1 MAKKILFFDE
11 PQKRVYLDV
20 DVGVETVRTVQEIGS
35 LIKQE
40 LQQSPHIDL
49 NAIFSWS
56 GNEIYDPVTGATTGV
71 VMNMQNGWT
80 LWTANQGSKHRFRIT
95 SGLILDSAG
104 GDPLGTPTNIVWSL
118 AEQSVSNVSNLSTL
132 ETGQTNI
139 EAKIDIIDTNVDTLG
154 TDLATVDSNVDIIN
168 ALVGND
174 QEWVSPGL
182 LKVYD
187 AGGKVGGTTLA
198 EFETRDSAGVQTF
211 DITKVRQYIRT
222 K

>member
-20 DVGVETVRTVQEIGS
+20 DVGVETVRTVQEVGS

-40 LQQSPHIDL
+40 LQQSSHIDL

-118 AEQSVSNVSNLSTL
+118 AEQSVSNV
-132 ETGQTNI
+132 TG
-139 EAKIDIIDTNVDTLG
+139 LG
-154 TDLATVDSNVDIIN
+154 TLDGKVDVVDSNVDTLLDLI
-168 ALVGND
+168 GND
-174 QEWVSPGL
+174 QEWVSPGI
-182 LKVYD
+182 LKIYD
-187 AGGKVGGTTLA
+187 DNGKAGGTTLY
-198 EFETRDSAGVQTF
+198 EFRTNNESGVQTYG
-211 DITKVRQYIRT
+211 DASVVRQYIRI
-222 K
+222 KP